1 VWRPIAQ
8 SLQGPSHFADGS
20 PCQDSHCVR
29 VFGAED
35 DETLMACIADG
46 AGSAKF
52 SDVGSAMACT
62 AMLENAA
69 TYFESQYK
77 FDELQ
82 LEDVIGW
89 CDDARARIRGEATTR
104 DCSLRELATTLAVAI
119 VTPRRA
125 FFFQLGDGAIVVGN
139 RGVYGVVFWPQSG
152 EYANTTNFITS
163 DEYRERLDFLMTDS
177 RLSDVALFTD
187 GLERLALRFD
197 SQTPHAPFFEPLFRT
212 VRAADDLDILSEQ
225 LRRFLGADSVQ
236 SRSDDDKTLI
246 LASRRA
252 NVLDHAV

>member
-1 VWRPIAQ
+1 V
-8 SLQGPSHFADGS
+8 FEADG
-20 PCQDSHCVR
+20 
-29 VFGAED
+29 
-35 DETLMACIADG
+35 DETLLACIADG
-46 AGSAKF
+46 AGSAKY
-52 SDVGSAMACT
+52 SDIGSAMACA

-69 TYFESQYK
+69 AYFETKQK

-82 LEDVIGW
+82 LEDVIRW
-89 CDDARARIRGEATTR
+89 CDDARLRIRAEASVR
-104 DCSLRELATTLAVAI
+104 DCGLRELATTLVVAI
-119 VTPRRA
+119 VAPMRS

-197 SQTPHAPFFEPLFRT
+197 SHTPHAPFFEPLFRT
-212 VRAADDLDILSEQ
+212 VRAADDLDILNEQ

-246 LASRRA
+246 LASRRVD
-252 NVLDHAV
+252 VLDHAV

>member
-8 SLQGPSHFADGS
+8 SLRGSSHFADGS

-29 VFGAED
+29 VFGTGA
-35 DETLMACIADG
+35 DETLFACIADG

-52 SDVGSAMACT
+52 SDVGSAMACA

-69 TYFESQYK
+69 TYFESNRG
-77 FDELQ
+77 FDQLQ
-82 LEDVIGW
+82 LEEVIRW
-89 CDDARARIRGEATTR
+89 CDDARSRIRAEASVR
-104 DCSLRELATTLAVAI
+104 DCGLRELASTLAVAI
-119 VTPRRA
+119 VAPSRA
-125 FFFQLGDGAIVVGN
+125 YFFQIGDGAIVLGS

-163 DEYRERLDFLMTDS
+163 DEYRHRLDFLTTS
-177 RLSDVALFTD
+177 GRVSDVALFTD

-197 SQTPHAPFFEPLFRT
+197 SQTPHAPFFDPLFRT
-212 VRAADDLDILSEQ
+212 VRTADNLDMLSEQ
-225 LRRFLGADSVQ
+225 LRRFLGTDSVQ

-246 LASRRA
+246 LASRR
-252 NVLDHAV
+252 VGDLDHAV

>member
-20 PCQDSHCVR
+20 PCQDCHCVR
-29 VFGAED
+29 VFGAEAE
-35 DETLMACIADG
+35 ETLVACVADG

-52 SDVGSAMACT
+52 SDVGSSMAC
-62 AMLENAA
+62 AAILENSA
-69 TYFESQYK
+69 TYFDSK
-77 FDELQ
+77 GGFDELQ
-82 LEDVIGW
+82 LEDVLSW
-89 CDDARARIRGEATTR
+89 CDDARSRIRGEASTR
-104 DCSLRELATTLAVAI
+104 DCGVRELSTTLVVAI
-119 VTPRRA
+119 IAPQRA
-125 FFFQLGDGAIVVGN
+125 YFFQIGDGAIVVGN
-139 RGVYGVVFWPQSG
+139 HGVYGVVFWPQSG

-163 DEYRERLDFLMTDS
+163 DEYRSRLDFLTTS
-177 RLSDVALFTD
+177 GRLSDVALFTD

-212 VRAADDLDILSEQ
+212 VRAADDLNILNEQ

-252 NVLDHAV
+252 ADHAI